1 MSNSVTPWTIAR
13 QSPLSIG
20 FSSQEYWGGLPF
32 PLGDLPES
40 RLKPMFPALA
50 GDSLSLATNQFSTVA
65 QSCLTLCDPWTAAH
79 QASLSITN
87 SQGLLKLM
95 SIESLMPST
104 HPILC
109 HKIGIIFDSMRD

>member
-1 MSNSVTPWTIAR
+1 MDYIAR

-20 FSSQEYWGGLPF
+20 FYSQEYWDGLPF
-32 PLGDLPES
+32 PLEDLPES

-65 QSCLTLCDPWTAAH
+65 QLCLTLCDPWTAAH

-87 SQGLLKLM
+87 SQGLLKLT
-95 SIESLMPST
+95 SIELMMPSN
-104 HPILC
+104 HPIL
-109 HKIGIIFDSMRD
+109 S